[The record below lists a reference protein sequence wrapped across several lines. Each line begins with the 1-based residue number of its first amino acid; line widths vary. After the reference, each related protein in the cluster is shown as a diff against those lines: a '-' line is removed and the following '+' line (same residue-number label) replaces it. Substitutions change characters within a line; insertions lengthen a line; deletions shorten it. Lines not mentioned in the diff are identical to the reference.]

1 MTNIQFVFNGG
12 LGNQI
17 FQYLA
22 SREIANRF
30 HNINLCYS
38 LSNYIINGS
47 RNFDLNQL
55 LIKPIIVDT
64 NNSNFRD
71 EISSKIINR
80 IPLLNQQ
87 HKSKIK
93 FKLNVL
99 NNLYFEDNE
108 INYFNDPLLKLIK
121 DINSLQYKKKRLKI
135 YGFWQNPT
143 SYLSNLKDS
152 IDFLIDTKELIPR
165 SIESNNYI
173 TIHIRREDYYSRKD
187 IIDFYFS
194 KFSPVEYILLSLK
207 LIPNEYQNMP
217 IFLLS
222 DDKSWSNKLTNIL
235 SNSLRRK
242 INVIKTAN
250 HFEDWAILRHA
261 TINICSNSTFSF
273 TAALLNNENKDRKL
287 RCIVPQWINKEE
299 TAYKKGWLEPDG
311 FIEI

>member
-1 MTNIQFVFNGG
+1 MTNIEFVFNGG

-17 FQYLA
+17 FQFLA
-22 SREIANRF
+22 SNEISN
-30 HNINLCYS
+30 NCKTIDLNYS
-38 LSNYIINGS
+38 LSNYIISGE

>member
-1 MTNIQFVFNGG
+1 MIKLNFIFHGG

-22 SREIANRF
+22 SREISNRF
-30 HNINLCYS
+30 NNIDLYYS

-47 RNFDLNQL
+47 RNFDLNKL
-55 LIKPIIVDT
+55 LIKPIKVDT
-64 NNSNFRD
+64 KNGNFRD
-71 EISSKIINR
+71 EILQKIINR
-80 IPLLNQQ
+80 IPLLNQN

-93 FKLNVL
+93 FKLNIL

-108 INYFNDPLLKLIK
+108 NNYFNDPLLKLIE
-121 DINSLQYKKKRLKI
+121 DINSLQYKKKKLKI
-135 YGFWQNPT
+135 YGFWQNPS

-152 IDFLIDTKELIPR
+152 TDLLIDTKELIPR

-173 TIHIRREDYYSRKD
+173 TIHIRRADYYSRKD

-222 DDKSWSNKLTNIL
+222 DDKSWSNKITNIL
-235 SNSLRRK
+235 SNSLKRK
-242 INVIKTAN
+242 INVIKNTN

-261 TINICSNSTFSF
+261 SINICSNSTFSF

-299 TAYKKGWLEPDG
+299 TAYKKGWLEPHG